1 MRTPPALLLA
11 SAVGSLVLAA
21 CGADAGGSG
30 SDAAGVSV
38 VAAAYPF
45 QFVAERVGGGLVSV
59 TNLTGPGVE
68 PHDAELTPQQIAQIS
83 DADLVIYEETFQP
96 AVDDAIEQ
104 SGLEDDQLLDV
115 TSVVP
120 LQETGAV
127 HAEEG
132 HEDHSHEEDVHEED
146 AHEEDAHEEEHAL
159 DPHVW
164 LDPHLMMQ
172 IADAAAD
179 QLAETD
185 PDNAAAYHGN
195 ADQLIRE
202 LESLDKD
209 FKGALSD
216 CQRTTVVTSHDAFRY
231 LAARYGL
238 EMVPIAGVDPTQEPA
253 PAQQAEIADTVE
265 AEGVTTIFT
274 EELVSP
280 AVAESIADETGAS
293 IAILSPIE
301 GLSDETA
308 DEDYLSLMRQ
318 NLEALREANG
328 CA

>member
-1 MRTPPALLLA
+1 MLA
-11 SAVGSLVLAA
+11 IAVGSLVLTS
-21 CGADAGGSG
+21 CGDGEDGSG
-30 SDAAGVSV
+30 SEVEGVSV

-45 QFVAERVGGGLVSV
+45 QFVAERVGGDLVSV

-68 PHDAELTPQQIAQIS
+68 PHDVELTPQQITQIA
-83 DADLVIYEETFQP
+83 DADLVIYEETFQA
-96 AVDDAIEQ
+96 AVDDALEQ
-104 SGLEDDQLLDV
+104 SGLEDDQLFDV

-132 HEDHSHEEDVHEED
+132 HEEEGHEEEGHEED
-146 AHEEDAHEEEHAL
+146 HAL

-164 LDPHLMMQ
+164 LDPHLMME
-172 IADAAAD
+172 IAGAAAD
-179 QLAETD
+179 KLADTD
-185 PDNAAAYHGN
+185 PANADAYQDNA
-195 ADQLIRE
+195 DELIRE
-202 LESLDKD
+202 LTSMDKD
-209 FKGALSD
+209 FKQGLAD
-216 CQRTTVVTSHDAFRY
+216 CQRTTVVTGHDAFRY

-238 EMVPIAGVDPTQEPA
+238 EMVPIAGVDPTQEPV

-308 DEDYLSLMRQ
+308 NEDYLSLMQQ
-318 NLEALREANG
+318 NLDALREANG
-328 CA
+328 CS